1 MPGRRGKH
9 RMKRD
14 WIKMYEKGPL
24 FRVETV
30 INQPEESRIRRW
42 VRRDGRDEC
51 AWVPLRKSV
60 TLPFR
65 YQEISGQSNAR
76 YLEILSQAQ
85 DPTPAIRD
93 LDGLQARRH

>member
-42 VRRDGRDEC
+42 VR
-51 AWVPLRKSV
+51 LRKSV

-76 YLEILSQAQ
+76 YLEVLSQAQ
-85 DPTPAIRD
+85 DPTPAMRD